1 MTGPA
6 QNHWPITGL
15 RIAIEPG
22 SAFTQRLPA
31 HDRAFLYVLS
41 GRVRAGGQALGA
53 GDVAWSD
60 PVGRA
65 GGSTLEMRAPDG
77 DEVGTLI
84 LFAGKPIGD
93 PVSVGGPFVM
103 NPRAEITQAFND
115 FHSGKF
121 GQVPR
126 QARLKVR

>member
-1 MTGPA
+1 M
-6 QNHWPITGL
+6 
-15 RIAIEPG
+15 
-22 SAFTQRLPA
+22 
-31 HDRAFLYVLS
+31 RAAGRTLS
-41 GRVRAGGQALGA
+41 A

-60 PVGRA
+60 PVRTAQSSPQQSSTGQS
-65 GGSTLEMRAPDG
+65 STLELRALAG
-77 DEVGTLI
+77 DEVATLI

-103 NPRAEITQAFND
+103 NTRAEISHAFDD